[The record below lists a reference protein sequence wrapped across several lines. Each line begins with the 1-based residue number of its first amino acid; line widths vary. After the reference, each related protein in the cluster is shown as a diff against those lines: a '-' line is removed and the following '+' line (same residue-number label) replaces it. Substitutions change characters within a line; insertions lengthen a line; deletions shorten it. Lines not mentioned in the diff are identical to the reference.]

1 MAIINVADITKSAVA
16 QTMGQTYMEKE
27 GVISALESGKL
38 VDIGKDIGD
47 MERGYDVFCRALI
60 DVIGKME
67 IDEWEYR
74 PEIQTIYMD
83 SWEWGA
89 FLERIKLD
97 MPKIITDDLF
107 NLVADKDYSKFEHT
121 AYIPVVHVK
130 GYDKASAFTIPLTIK
145 TSYIETA
152 FTNYSEM
159 SRFISSL
166 RENRNQFRKLVLDS
180 YAHILVGAGIAI
192 SSKVTN
198 TSIHLLT
205 EAKQAGIIDASAT
218 WETARHNTKY
228 NNFCLKRIATIREYM
243 GRHNTA
249 FNNKSTIPPS
259 GRTNLFLLNA
269 FEKDCRFTSEAETF
283 HPEKLSVGDY
293 ELISAWQSF
302 AEKHTTGKESS
313 VVTTISDYE
322 YSTVSKVIVDDT
334 NNDLG
339 IGSSAEVDLCIA
351 FLCDYKA
358 IGIYNQT
365 DRVTSSYTAS
375 ADFWNEFEHVKINY
389 VLDADYGMVAF
400 LMD

>member
-1 MAIINVADITKSAVA
+1 MAITNVADITKSAVA
-16 QTMGQTYMEKE
+16 QTMGVKYMEQE
-27 GVISALESGKL
+27 GVISALKTGQL

-60 DVIGKME
+60 DVIGKIE

-74 PEIQTIYMD
+74 PEIQTIFMD

-97 MPKIITDDLF
+97 LPKIINDDLF
-107 NLVADKDYSKFEHT
+107 NLVADKDYSKYEHT
-121 AYIPVVHVK
+121 AYIPVIHVK

-152 FTNYSEM
+152 FTNYETM
-159 SRFISSL
+159 ARFISSL
-166 RENRNQFRKLVLDS
+166 RENRNQFRKLVLDT
-180 YAHILVGAGIAI
+180 YAHILVSAGIAI
-192 SSKVTN
+192 SDKVTN

-205 EAKQAGIIDASAT
+205 EAKQAGVVEADAT
-218 WETARHNTKY
+218 WEQARHLTKF
-228 NNFCLKRIATIREYM
+228 NNFCMKRIATIREYM
-243 GRHNTA
+243 LRHNVA

-259 GRTNLFLLNA
+259 GRTNLFMLNA
-269 FEKDCRFTSEAETF
+269 FEKDCRFTSEAETY
-283 HPEKLSVGDY
+283 HADKLSVGDY
-293 ELISAWQSF
+293 ELITAWQSF
-302 AEKHTTGKESS
+302 AEKHTTGEEPS
-313 VVTTISDYE
+313 VVTTITDYE
-322 YSTVSKVIVDDT
+322 YATVSKVMVDDT
-334 NNDLG
+334 DNDLG
-339 IGSSAEVDLCIA
+339 IGSSAEVNLCVA

-358 IGIYNQT
+358 LGIYNET

-400 LMD
+400 LLD

>member
-1 MAIINVADITKSAVA
+1 MAITNVAEITKSAVA
-16 QTMGQTYMEKE
+16 QTMGETYMEKE
-27 GVISALESGKL
+27 GVISALKSGKL

-74 PEIQTIYMD
+74 PEIQTIFMD
-83 SWEWGA
+83 SWEYGA

-97 MPKIITDDLF
+97 LPKIITDDLF
-107 NLVADKDYSKFEHT
+107 NLVADKDYSKYEHT
-121 AYIPVVHVK
+121 AYIPVIHVK

-152 FTNYSEM
+152 FTNYETM
-159 SRFISSL
+159 ARFISSL

-180 YAHILVGAGIAI
+180 YAHILVSAGIAI
-192 SSKVTN
+192 SDKVTM

-205 EAKQAGIIDASAT
+205 EAKQAGIIDAGTT
-218 WETARHNTKY
+218 WEQARHMTKY

-243 GRHNTA
+243 GRHNVA
-249 FNNKSTIPPS
+249 FNNKATIPPS
-259 GRTNLFLLNA
+259 GRTNLFMLNA
-269 FEKDCRFTSEAETF
+269 FEKDCRFTSEAETY
-283 HPEKLSVGDY
+283 HADKLSVGDY
-293 ELISAWQSF
+293 ELITAWQSF
-302 AEKHTTGKESS
+302 AEKHTTGEAPS
-313 VVTTISDYE
+313 VVTTITDYE
-322 YSTVSKVIVDDT
+322 YATVSKVMVDDT
-334 NNDLG
+334 ANDLG
-339 IGSSAEVDLCIA
+339 IGTSAEVNLCVA
-351 FLCDYKA
+351 FMCDYKA
-358 IGIYNQT
+358 LGIYNQT

>member
-1 MAIINVADITKSAVA
+1 MAITNVADITKSAVA
-16 QTMGQTYMEKE
+16 QTMGETYMEHE
-27 GVISALESGKL
+27 GVISALKSGNL
-38 VDIGKDIGD
+38 VDIGKDIGY

-60 DVIGKME
+60 DVIGKIE

-74 PEIQTIYMD
+74 PEIQTIFMD

-97 MPKIITDDLF
+97 LPKIITDDLF
-107 NLVADKDYSKFEHT
+107 NLVEDKDYSKYEHT
-121 AYIPVVHVK
+121 AYIPVIHVK

-152 FTNYSEM
+152 FTNYETM
-159 SRFISSL
+159 ARFISSL

-180 YAHILVGAGIAI
+180 YAHILVSAGIAI
-192 SSKVTN
+192 SDKVTM

-205 EAKQAGIIDASAT
+205 EAKQAGIIDAGTT
-218 WETARHNTKY
+218 WEQARHITKY

-243 GRHNTA
+243 GRHNVA
-249 FNNKSTIPPS
+249 FNNKAAIPPS
-259 GRTNLFLLNA
+259 GRTNLFMLNA
-269 FEKDCRFTSEAETF
+269 FEKDCRFTSEAETY
-283 HPEKLSVGDY
+283 HADKLSVGDY
-293 ELISAWQSF
+293 ELITAWQSF
-302 AEKHTTGKESS
+302 SEKHTTGESPS
-313 VVTTISDYE
+313 VVTTITDYE
-322 YSTVSKVIVDDT
+322 YATVSKVMVDDT
-334 NNDLG
+334 ANDLG
-339 IGSSAEVDLCIA
+339 IGTSTEVDLCVA
-351 FLCDYKA
+351 FMCDYKA